1 LLAVAGLLF
10 QPAKRIRE
18 GQKRVFCGQIV
29 ALRRAG
35 AGLAGD
41 FGRCDTSTGLIEL
54 AMRYL
59 VQTVVC
65 FTVNCC
71 PCYSLLMQED
81 WQTLS
86 SIKTSEVARIAAGV
100 NVLKK
105 ALLDYARI
113 QGTLR
118 HDSDID
124 ILVDFPSERIS
135 AAWRFCED
143 ACRQQGLTPDVRP
156 KSLCSSKFLEKALIG
171 AVELTGER

>member
-1 LLAVAGLLF
+1 
-10 QPAKRIRE
+10 
-18 GQKRVFCGQIV
+18 
-29 ALRRAG
+29 
-35 AGLAGD
+35 
-41 FGRCDTSTGLIEL
+41 
-54 AMRYL
+54 
-59 VQTVVC
+59 
-65 FTVNCC
+65 
-71 PCYSLLMQED
+71 MQED

-105 ALLDYARI
+105 ALSDYARMHAGTFFI
-113 QGTLR
+113 YGSVAKGTLR

-124 ILVDFPSERIS
+124 ILVDFPSECIS
-135 AAWRFCED
+135 DAWRFCED